1 MCLSIIYCIFAPSKV
16 KGADYISCRRKSKR
30 NITQLHKFSETKY
43 CISKR

>member
-1 MCLSIIYCIFAPSKV
+1 MCLSIIYCTFAPSKV
-16 KGADYISCRRKSKR
+16 KALIISVVEEKSKR